1 MKSFEFP
8 LQTALKVRKRN
19 QDLAHRK
26 FAAAQGQYHAAENQ
40 LRHYQRLLGLAEQTA
55 QAAGRDDVD
64 VMALL
69 DYDAYRRR
77 MAQLIDEQ
85 AERCRQLREAVS
97 QARRG
102 LMEACRERQTLQ
114 RLRENHYQE
123 YLRELAGTETRTLD
137 EAGTMAYNSRYNGLA
152 AVSIAG
158 APLLELKAPD
168 PLEAS

>member
-26 FAAAQGQYHAAENQ
+26 FAAVQREYYAAENQ
-40 LRHYQRLLGLAEQTA
+40 LRHYQRLLSLAEETA
-55 QAAGRDDVD
+55 QAAGQDDVD
-64 VMALL
+64 VMVLL
-69 DYDAYRRR
+69 DYDGYRRR
-77 MAQLIDEQ
+77 MAQLISEQ
-85 AERCRQLREAVS
+85 SERCEQLRSAVS

-114 RLRENHYQE
+114 MLRENHYHE
-123 YLRELAGTETRTLD
+123 YLREVAGSESRALD
-137 EAGTMAYNSRYNGLA
+137 EVGTMAYNSRQDDVLT
-152 AVSIAG
+152 
-158 APLLELKAPD
+158 LELGATD

>member
-26 FAAAQGQYHAAENQ
+26 FATAQRQYHAAENQ
-40 LRHYQRLLGLAEQTA
+40 LRHYQRLLSLAEETA
-55 QAAGRDDVD
+55 QAAGQDDVD
-64 VMALL
+64 VMVLL
-69 DYDAYRRR
+69 DYDGYRRR
-77 MAQLIDEQ
+77 MAQLMNDQ
-85 AERCRQLREAVS
+85 SERCEQLRSAVS

-114 RLRENHYQE
+114 MLRENHYQE
-123 YLRELAGTETRTLD
+123 YLRELAASESRALD
-137 EAGTMAYNSRYNGLA
+137 EVGTMAYNSRQDDL
-152 AVSIAG
+152 
-158 APLLELKAPD
+158 LTLELAAPD

>member
-26 FAAAQGQYHAAENQ
+26 FAVVQRQYHAAENQ
-40 LRHYQRLLGLAEQTA
+40 LRHYQRLLSLSEDTA
-55 QAAGRDDVD
+55 QAAGQDDVD
-64 VMALL
+64 VMVLL
-69 DYDAYRRR
+69 DYDGYRQR
-77 MAQLIDEQ
+77 MTQLINEQ
-85 AERCRQLREAVS
+85 SERCEQLRSALS

-114 RLRENHYQE
+114 MLRENHYHE
-123 YLRELAGTETRTLD
+123 YLRELAGSESRALD
-137 EAGTMAYNSRYNGLA
+137 EVGTMAYNSRQDDLLA
-152 AVSIAG
+152 
-158 APLLELKAPD
+158 LELRATD